1 MDVCSI
7 YIYIHNYTYIYIYV
21 YLYVY
26 IYIYFVEFNLLRN
39 DDKCKTY
46 AKTGPPFLLAQTF
59 DMSNPGHKQS
69 IEMLIASQVG

>member
-1 MDVCSI
+1 MTHPQGGGGGVGDAAP
-7 YIYIHNYTYIYIYV
+7 YI
-21 YLYVY
+21 Y